1 MSNIQS
7 LTINKAAAI
16 EGMHGRIQDVKS
28 ALEQRINLNEYSEN
42 VQTVVLNY
50 SVVLRIC
57 LLAGL
62 SDKSPRSVED
72 VENFNLKVDN
82 TPYATTFFT
91 KANIGHLFAVLIKL
105 RYHDVDANWQE
116 GRWLSKVVGREILRG
131 REILLKEGGIET
143 WLRFVPQKG
152 GRTANDIPV
161 LDLNIGEFENGMPAS
176 LDINSREVAN
186 TQILVAG
193 TTGSG
198 KSNLLAVLIHEIRSA
213 STDTHYPVN
222 FLLFDYKGEFS
233 DPQHE
238 LWLSLFN
245 TDRTAV
251 LNPIERPLPFTP
263 FKDFTGKPINEVN
276 LYATELSS
284 ALSAISRTSISAN
297 MDNRLSNAIVNAYK
311 AKNLRPVTFQEIL
324 DSYKDLLPEKQQD
337 KADSIVS
344 VLSQLVN
351 NHIFAE
357 EDNVDL
363 LNNSYIINLGRF
375 PKDGPMAKAIVY
387 FVVSKLN
394 NIYESLP
401 PQASNKERVEIRHFT
416 IIDEAHYMLDFDNR
430 PLRELIAV
438 GRNKGMSIIL
448 ATQNMESFKSKYF
461 DFYANAQ
468 YPLIMRQQ
476 QQNDSV
482 LRDLFGVSS
491 GAALQ
496 EIKQA
501 IAGLQKGELITKDA
515 EAMAL
520 GIGKHW
526 QKIKVTHLI

>member
-7 LTINKAAAI
+7 LNINKASAI
-16 EGMHGRIQDVKS
+16 EGMHDCIQDVKS
-28 ALEQRINLNEYSEN
+28 ALEQRINLGEYSEN
-42 VQTVVLNY
+42 IQTVTLNF

-62 SDKSPRSVED
+62 SDKTPRSIED
-72 VENFNLKVDN
+72 VNRFNLTVSH

-91 KANIGHLFAVLIKL
+91 KANIGHLFAVLIKM
-105 RYHDVDANWQE
+105 RYHEIEANWQD

-131 REILLKEGGIET
+131 REILLKEGGVES
-143 WLRFVPQKG
+143 WLRFIPLRG
-152 GRTANDIPV
+152 GKSANDIPV
-161 LDLNIGEFENGMPAS
+161 LDLPIGEYENGMPAT
-176 LDINSREVAN
+176 LDINSRAVAN

-198 KSNLLAVLIHEIRSA
+198 KSNLLAVLMHEIRSA
-213 STDTHYPVN
+213 SSDTHYPVN

-233 DPQHE
+233 AIEHDS
-238 LWLSLFN
+238 WLQLFD
-245 TDRTAV
+245 TDRTAI

-263 FKDFTGKPINEVN
+263 FKDFTAKPINEVN

-297 MDNRLSNAIVNAYK
+297 MDSRLSTAIVNAYK
-311 AKNLRPVTFQEIL
+311 NKQLRPITFSDIL
-324 DSYKDLLPEKQQD
+324 ENYKELLPDKQQD
-337 KADSIVS
+337 KADSVTS
-344 VLSQLVN
+344 VLTQLVN
-351 NHIFAE
+351 NHIFDE
-357 EDNVDL
+357 EDKVDL
-363 LNNSYIINLGRF
+363 INSCYIINLGRF
-375 PKDGPMAKAIVY
+375 PKDGAMAKAIVY

-394 NIYESLP
+394 SIYESLP
-401 PQASNKERVEIRHFT
+401 PQATNSERVELRHFT

-476 QQNDSV
+476 QQNDAV
-482 LRDLFGVSS
+482 LKDLFGVSS
-491 GAALQ
+491 GSALQ
-496 EIKQA
+496 EIKQT
-501 IAGLQKGELITKDA
+501 ITGLQKGELITKDA
-515 EAMAL
+515 EARAL
-520 GIGKHW
+520 GIGKPW